1 MWRRK
6 RGNHKRTQSKVSLH
20 VKLLFFLSS
29 EKINNTNQPSRKRI
43 YEFKLV
49 RRVVQLLE
57 DTPVLHTVQVEILKA
72 LKRLETS
79 DGENRYAIRSSAVGE
94 DSEDTSAAG
103 QNSTFLGVKDADDVL
118 QFVARCWASL
128 YSYQSAEYR

>member
-1 MWRRK
+1 M
-6 RGNHKRTQSKVSLH
+6 NS
-20 VKLLFFLSS
+20 
-29 EKINNTNQPSRKRI
+29 
-43 YEFKLV
+43 KLV